1 VYFLYD
7 AAHGRTG
14 SSKCEP
20 LKIRFSFLSYYH
32 LIPSHHLHIFYY
44 QLRLHFRH
52 DFHYP
57 SLTGFNTIVHE
68 EVIIIQLA
76 NKFPVVYC
84 GVDNSPSQDP
94 LLSRMSSVC
103 IFITC
108 RAFFKFHCVVPLPPT
123 PRLLSLTFSYYNFS
137 FVAITTTTTTT
148 TTTTFF
154 ILFLDKKKSDFRI
167 VRFCSVRVCC

>member
-1 VYFLYD
+1 MYFLYD
-7 AAHGRTG
+7 GAHGRTG

-20 LKIRFSFLSYYH
+20 LKIRFSFRSYYH
-32 LIPSHHLHIFYY
+32 LIPYHHLHIFYY

-57 SLTGFNTIVHE
+57 TLTGFNTIVHE

-84 GVDNSPSQDP
+84 GVDNSPLQDP

-108 RAFFKFHCVVPLPPT
+108 RTFFKFHCVIPLLHT
-123 PRLLSLTFSYYNFS
+123 PRLLRLTFSYCYFS
-137 FVAITTTTTTT
+137 FVAISTTTRTTTTN
-148 TTTTFF
+148 FF
-154 ILFLDKKKSDFRI
+154 ILFLGKKKSDFRI
-167 VRFCSVRVCC
+167 VSFCRVRVCC